1 MTAMAKQLEHLSV
14 FLAIAVVT
22 LLPLNFV
29 IAHHLEQPF
38 ETRFLLSG
46 VMLLSVAL
54 YLRFLVTQV
63 GPLHRA
69 VYRVATTMAIW
80 SLGFYFLPY
89 PAVILYLVVAPAG
102 FFLFRIEI
110 KGSAARDEDI
120 IAAGVLLG
128 LAALL
133 YCQQQ
138 ALQVLL
144 FRDAVFDWSSFYRNA
159 PVMVLVGIGFVRLQK
174 RALWHGLAFLGLLCL
189 LIGTVLSLPGNRTQ
203 AKSSA

>member
-1 MTAMAKQLEHLSV
+1 
-14 FLAIAVVT
+14 
-22 LLPLNFV
+22 
-29 IAHHLEQPF
+29 
-38 ETRFLLSG
+38 
-46 VMLLSVAL
+46 
-54 YLRFLVTQV
+54 
-63 GPLHRA
+63 
-69 VYRVATTMAIW
+69 MAIW

-102 FFLFRIEI
+102 FFLFRIEV

-144 FRDAVFDWSSFYRNA
+144 FRDVVFDWSSFYRNA

-174 RALWHGLAFLGLLCL
+174 RAVWDGLAFLGLLCL
-189 LIGTVLSLPGNRTQ
+189 LIGTVLSIILALGIVQVPLAEAWT
-203 AKSSA
+203 AVSSCWGPRPSSTPPVSRRPSGIR